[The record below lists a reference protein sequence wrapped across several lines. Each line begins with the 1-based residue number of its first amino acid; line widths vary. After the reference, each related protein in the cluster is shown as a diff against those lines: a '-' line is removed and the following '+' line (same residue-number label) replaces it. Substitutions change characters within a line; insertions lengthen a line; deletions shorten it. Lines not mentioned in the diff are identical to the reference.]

1 MRLSAADV
9 LQSHSLEGVE
19 PAEAPC
25 PLANAPMSERSITP
39 TAWLYLAVYLLT
51 LLDAVFPMPI
61 VAGAAAFGL
70 MAFVVTQLPAI
81 RMPQRIASALLIAG
95 GVAAAWSR
103 GGVQG
108 ALADLLAGAERALPF
123 MVLFAAVMC
132 LQVPALVSP
141 SFRQLGERVVAQPPG
156 RRFLMLAFAGHYLGA
171 VLNLAGLQLVASLL
185 DPEMRPRLRRRLT
198 LAVLRGFS
206 AAVMWSPFFVGMG
219 VILTVVPGV
228 SWLQLAPVGLVIG
241 SGLVLLAWALDRATR
256 GPRDPQSDPESDSQ
270 SKRGAVPA
278 GNLARAALGVLA
290 VFLAL
295 AVPVVALSEGAG
307 LSIVIALGLTAP
319 SLSVLWAGLL
329 RRTGSA
335 DPAPVLASVTARLPG
350 LRNEAALFLAA
361 TVFAVGVSHAVD
373 ADTLAGSLGLAD
385 WPPGLKLAALALMG
399 TLLGGLGVHPVVLA
413 ILVGEVL
420 GPAALGLS
428 PLAVA
433 LLLAVVWGMGTQ
445 MSPFSATVMHVA
457 RLLDVSVF
465 RVAWRWNAPYCLPA
479 AALAGAAVAGV
490 ATLIG

>member
-1 MRLSAADV
+1 MPERQIA
-9 LQSHSLEGVE
+9 
-19 PAEAPC
+19 PA
-25 PLANAPMSERSITP
+25 
-39 TAWLYLAVYLLT
+39 AWLYLAIYLLT
-51 LLDAVFPMPI
+51 LIDAVYPTPI
-61 VAGAAAFGL
+61 VAGVAGVGL
-70 MAFVVTQLPAI
+70 MTFVVLQLPAI
-81 RMPQRIASALLIAG
+81 RTPQRVASAVLIAG
-95 GVAAAWSR
+95 GLAAAWSR
-103 GGVQG
+103 GGAPG

-156 RRFLMLAFAGHYLGA
+156 RRYLMLAFAGHYMGA

-185 DPEMRPRLRRRLT
+185 DPQMRPTLRRRLT

-228 SWLQLAPVGLVIG
+228 SWLQLAPAGLLLG
-241 SGLVLLAWALDRATR
+241 GGLVLAAWALDRATR
-256 GPRDPQSDPESDSQ
+256 GPREPVDPQPATPDGDP
-270 SKRGAVPA
+270 GA
-278 GNLARAALGVLA
+278 AALGVLA

-295 AVPVVALSEGAG
+295 AAPVVVLSEGVG
-307 LSIVIALGLTAP
+307 LSIVIALGLVAP
-319 SLSVLWAGLL
+319 TLSVGWAWLL
-329 RRTGSA
+329 RRRRAA
-335 DPAPVLASVTARLPG
+335 DPAPVLASVTTRLPG

-361 TVFAVGVSHAVD
+361 TVFAVGVSHAVEPD
-373 ADTLAGSLGLAD
+373 ALAGALGLTD
-385 WPPGLKLAALALMG
+385 WPAGLRTAALALAG

-413 ILVGEVL
+413 ILAGEVL

-428 PLAVA
+428 PLATA
-433 LLLAVVWGMGTQ
+433 MLLAVVWGMGTQ
-445 MSPFSATVMHVA
+445 MSPFSATTMHVA
-457 RLLDVSVF
+457 RMLDVSVF

-490 ATLIG
+490 AGLIG

>member
-1 MRLSAADV
+1 
-9 LQSHSLEGVE
+9 
-19 PAEAPC
+19 
-25 PLANAPMSERSITP
+25 MSERPIAP

-51 LLDAVFPMPI
+51 LVDALRPTPA
-61 VAGAAAFGL
+61 VAATAAVGL
-70 MAFVVTQLPAI
+70 MAFVALQLPAI
-81 RMPQRIASALLIAG
+81 RMPQRIASAVLIAAG
-95 GVAAAWSR
+95 LAAAWSR
-103 GGVQG
+103 GGAPG

-156 RRFLMLAFAGHYLGA
+156 RRFLMLAFAGHYMGA

-185 DPEMRPRLRRRLT
+185 DPGMRPTLRRRLT

-228 SWLQLAPVGLVIG
+228 SWLQLAPAGLLLG

-256 GPRDPQSDPESDSQ
+256 GPRDPADAPPAAPEGDLGRS
-270 SKRGAVPA
+270 
-278 GNLARAALGVLA
+278 ALGVLA

-295 AVPVVALSEGAG
+295 AAPVVALSESAR
-307 LSIVIALGLTAP
+307 LSIVIALGLVAP
-319 SLSVLWAGLL
+319 TLSVGWAWLL
-329 RRTGSA
+329 RRQRAA
-335 DPAPVLASVTARLPG
+335 DPAPVLASVTGRLPN

-361 TVFAVGVSHAVD
+361 TVFAVGVSHAIQPD
-373 ADTLAGSLGLAD
+373 ALAGALGLTD
-385 WPPGLKLAALALMG
+385 WPAGLRAAALAVAG
-399 TLLGGLGVHPVVLA
+399 TLMGGLGVHPVVLA
-413 ILVGEVL
+413 ILAGEVL

-428 PLAVA
+428 PLATA
-433 LLLAVVWGMGTQ
+433 MLLAVVWGMGTQ
-445 MSPFSATVMHVA
+445 MSPFSATVMHVS
-457 RLLDVSVF
+457 RMLDVSVF
-465 RVAWRWNAPYCLPA
+465 RVAWLWNAPYCLPA

-490 ATLIG
+490 AELIG